1 MPMREEPPF
10 SRQQFTYGAG
20 GITRIVIAIGRGI
33 TRTNSAAR
41 EIEQGN
47 DRAASD
53 IAVRTVEEQ
62 AGYLYDLLTDAP
74 LPPDFAEQGKPPEIC
89 PHAAPHAYCD
99 GCKVDPCPIGLGG
112 RQ

>member
-10 SRQQFTYGAG
+10 SRQQFTYGAS
-20 GITRIVIAIGRGI
+20 IATRIVIAIGRGI

-41 EIEQGN
+41 EIEQGD

-53 IAVRTVEEQ
+53 IAVLTVEEQ

-74 LPPDFAEQGKPPEIC
+74 
-89 PHAAPHAYCD
+89 HAYCD
-99 GCKVDPCPIGLGG
+99 GCKVDPCPTGLGG